1 MMAEMHKYETIF
13 IAKPDLTE
21 EAFTELTEKFKALIE
36 KHGKVE
42 SVEDW
47 GMKKLAYE
55 INYIREGHYVL
66 INFEAP
72 VDFPEELTRVY
83 NITDGIMRSIIV
95 NKDEK

>member
-1 MMAEMHKYETIF
+1 
-13 IAKPDLTE
+13 
-21 EAFTELTEKFKALIE
+21 
-36 KHGKVE
+36 
-42 SVEDW
+42 
-47 GMKKLAYE
+47 MKKLAYE
-55 INYIREGHYVL
+55 INYIKEGHYVL

>member
-1 MMAEMHKYETIF
+1 MADMHKYETIF
-13 IAKPDLTE
+13 ITKPDLTE
-21 EAFTELTEKFKALIE
+21 EAHNELVEKFKALIE

-47 GMKKLAYE
+47 GMKKLAYA

-72 VDFPEELTRVY
+72 ADLPAELNRVY
-83 NITDGIMRSIIV
+83 KITDGIMRAIVV

>member
-1 MMAEMHKYETIF
+1 MMADMHKYETIF
-13 IAKPDLTE
+13 ITKPNLTE
-21 EAFTELTEKFKALIE
+21 EAHNELVEKFKAIID
-36 KHGKVE
+36 KNGKVE

-66 INFEAP
+66 INFEADA
-72 VDFPEELTRVY
+72 DFPAELTRVY
-83 NITDGIMRSIIV
+83 NITDGIMRSIVV

>member
-1 MMAEMHKYETIF
+1 MAQMHKYETIF

-36 KHGKVE
+36 KHGTVE

-47 GMKKLAYE
+47 GVKKLAYE
-55 INYIREGHYVL
+55 INYIKEGHYVL

-83 NITDGIMRSIIV
+83 IFTDGVIRSIFV

>member
-1 MMAEMHKYETIF
+1 MADMHKYETIF
-13 IAKPDLTE
+13 ITKPDLTE
-21 EAFTELTEKFKALIE
+21 EAHTELVEKVKALIE

-47 GMKKLAYE
+47 GIKKLAYE
-55 INYIREGHYVL
+55 INYIKEGHYVL
-66 INFEAP
+66 VNFESG
-72 VDFPEELTRVY
+72 VDFPEELTRIY

>member
-1 MMAEMHKYETIF
+1 MAEMHKYETIF
-13 IAKPDLTE
+13 ITKPDLTE
-21 EAFTELTEKFKALIE
+21 EAHNGLVEKFKALIE
-36 KHGKVE
+36 KNGKVE

-66 INFEAP
+66 INFESG
-72 VDFPEELTRVY
+72 VDFPAELTRVY
-83 NITDGIMRSIIV
+83 NITDGVMRSIIV

>member
-1 MMAEMHKYETIF
+1 MAEMHKYETIF

-36 KHGKVE
+36 KYGKVE

-66 INFEAP
+66 INFEASN
-72 VDFPEELTRVY
+72 DLPEELTRVY
-83 NITDGIMRSIIV
+83 NITDGILRSIIV

>member
-1 MMAEMHKYETIF
+1 MADMHKYETIF

-21 EAFTELTEKFKALIE
+21 EAFTELLEKFKALIE
-36 KHGKVE
+36 KHGKIE

-55 INYIREGHYVL
+55 INYIKEGHYVL
-66 INFEAP
+66 INFESS

-83 NITDGIMRSIIV
+83 NITDGVMRSIIV

>member
-1 MMAEMHKYETIF
+1 MAEMHKYETIF
-13 IAKPDLTE
+13 ITKPDLTE
-21 EAFTELTEKFKALIE
+21 EAHTALVEKIKSVIE
-36 KHGKVE
+36 RHGKVE

-72 VDFPEELTRVY
+72 ADFNEELTRRY